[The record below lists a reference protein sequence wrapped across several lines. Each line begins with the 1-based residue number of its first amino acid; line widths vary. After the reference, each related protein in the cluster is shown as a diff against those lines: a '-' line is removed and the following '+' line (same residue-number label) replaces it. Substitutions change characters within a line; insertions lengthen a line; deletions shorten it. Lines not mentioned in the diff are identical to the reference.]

1 MDRKSSPNGWN
12 ISEYAFCIFEDHPYC
27 PFWLFVINDPIDPEF
42 NCLAQCS
49 YCLKNCSFDVSIS
62 SFNRNE
68 LRKGITNMFDYD
80 AIEAWITRNPDI
92 ENYSNY
98 YDWARNR

>member
-1 MDRKSSPNGWN
+1 
-12 ISEYAFCIFEDHPYC
+12 
-27 PFWLFVINDPIDPEF
+27 
-42 NCLAQCS
+42 
-49 YCLKNCSFDVSIS
+49 
-62 SFNRNE
+62 
-68 LRKGITNMFDYD
+68 MFDYD